1 MCELKL
7 TVLVENT
14 APDSLAHAHG
24 LSVWVEHRDTR
35 CLLDAGPDERFAR
48 NADTLGIDLAR
59 ANLAVLSHGHYDHG
73 DGLDVFFR
81 RNAAA
86 RVHART
92 AATQPEYH
100 GERYIGVKPE
110 LFAQYSN
117 RFVFSD
123 EPEELAPGLWIVP
136 DQVNHEQSLVTETRE
151 GLVIL
156 NSCCHAGAD
165 HVVESVKACFP
176 DTPVRALIGGFHLM
190 GERGTSTMG
199 PAPALVLYLDSRLF
213 GSLAV
218 DHVWT
223 GHCTGVPA
231 FSLLQGAFPHRV
243 SPLTSGL
250 VLTF

>member
-14 APDSLAHAHG
+14 APDHLVHAHG
-24 LSVWVEHRDTR
+24 LSVWVEHRGTR
-35 CLLDAGPDERFAR
+35 CLLDAGPDGRFAR
-48 NADTLGIDLAR
+48 NADQLGIDLAT
-59 ANLAVLSHGHYDHG
+59 ADLAVLSHGHYDHG
-73 DGLDVFFR
+73 DGLDVFFQ
-81 RNAAA
+81 RNPSAA
-86 RVHART
+86 VHART

-110 LFAQYSN
+110 LFAQYGD

-123 EPEELAPGLWIVP
+123 EPEELTPCLWTVP
-136 DQVNHEQSLVTETRE
+136 DQVNHEQSLVAQTRE

-165 HVVESVKACFP
+165 HVVESVTARFP
-176 DTPVRALIGGFHLM
+176 GVPVRALVGGFHLM
-190 GERGTSTMG
+190 GENGPSTMG
-199 PAPALVLYLDSRLF
+199 PAPEMVLYLGSRLF
-213 GSLAV
+213 GSLQV

-223 GHCTGVPA
+223 GHCTGTPA
-231 FSLLQGAFPHRV
+231 LSLLQGAFPHRV
-243 SPLTSGL
+243 TPLTSGL

>member
-35 CLLDAGPDERFAR
+35 CLLDAGPDDRFAR
-48 NADTLGIDLAR
+48 NADALGVDLA
-59 ANLAVLSHGHYDHG
+59 AAGLAVLSHGHYDHG
-73 DGLDVFFR
+73 DGLDVFFQ
-81 RNAAA
+81 RNASA

-92 AATQPEYH
+92 AATRPEYH
-100 GERYIGVKPE
+100 GERYIGVKPD
-110 LFAQYSN
+110 LFARHAD

-123 EPEELAPGLWIVP
+123 EPEQLAPGLWTVP
-136 DQVNHEQSLVTETRE
+136 DGVVHEQSLVAETET

-165 HVVESVKACFP
+165 HVVESVRARFP
-176 DTPVRALIGGFHLM
+176 GAPVRALIGGFHLM
-190 GERGTSTMG
+190 GEGGVSTMG
-199 PAPALVLYLDSRLF
+199 PAPELVLYLGSRLF
-213 GSLAV
+213 GALAV

-223 GHCTGVPA
+223 GHCTGAPA
-231 FSLLQGAFPHRV
+231 FSLLQGAFPQRV

-250 VLTF
+250 SLTF